1 MPEGDGSQNDQSNVV
16 SLPTADPQA
25 TKRRLPSFIKDNIGP
40 IVGEWEGFART
51 LAPSSQGMTPHALRD
66 HIHQILAFIVSDME
80 SYQSP
85 SEQKVKSHG
94 DKRQVQ
100 PVTAAQTHAALRF
113 AGGFDIGQ
121 MASEYRA
128 LRASVLKLWGNTS
141 PSLDTED
148 FGDMT
153 RFNEAIDQEM
163 AESVKFYTDRVARS
177 REMVV
182 GILGHDLRSPLQ
194 AIALSTELCMHM
206 GHLNERQTMLSK
218 KVLECTGRMG
228 ALINDLLDVTRARFG
243 AGLPVTRA
251 MMNMGFVA
259 EQVIDEVRT
268 VHAHR
273 TIDLT
278 MSGILVGEWDKARI
292 GQIFSNLLNN
302 AMQYGFKGSSV
313 RVGLVGDGKAVTLT
327 VGNDGVP
334 IPAEKINTVF
344 DPLTRVSTD
353 EEEVPTAGNLGLG
366 LYITKEVVE
375 AHGGTIEVTSLDIDG
390 TVFTAR
396 FPRSLP
402 DPARQDV
409 RQQA

>member
-1 MPEGDGSQNDQSNVV
+1 MPEDKGSNQGEPNVV
-16 SLPTADPQA
+16 NISGINPGMP
-25 TKRRLPSFIKDNIGP
+25 KRRLPAFIKENIGP
-40 IVGEWEGFART
+40 IVSEWEVFART
-51 LAPSSQGMTPHALRD
+51 LAPSAHGMTPHALRD
-66 HIHQILAFIVSDME
+66 HIHQILAFVVADME

-85 SEQKVKSHG
+85 SEQTVKSHG
-94 DKRQVQ
+94 DKKQTQ

-128 LRASVLKLWGNTS
+128 LRASVLKLWGKTGT
-141 PSLDTED
+141 SLDTED

-153 RFNEAIDQEM
+153 RFNEAIDQEL
-163 AESVKFYTDRVARS
+163 AESVNFYTDQVARS

-194 AIALSTELCMHM
+194 AIALSTELSLHM
-206 GHLNERQTMLSK
+206 GQLNERQTMLSK
-218 KVLECTGRMG
+218 KVLECTDRMG

-243 AGLPVTRA
+243 AGLPVARA

-268 VHAHR
+268 VHPHR
-273 TIDLT
+273 AIDLT

-302 AMQYGFKGSSV
+302 AMQYGFQGSPV
-313 RVGLVGDGKAVTLT
+313 RVSLVGDAKAVTLT

-334 IPAEKINTVF
+334 IPVEKINTVF
-344 DPLTRVSTD
+344 DPLTRVLLD
-353 EEEVPTAGNLGLG
+353 EDVLPTAGNLGLG
-366 LYITKEVVE
+366 LYITKEVVV
-375 AHGGTIEVTSLDIDG
+375 AHGGTIEVTSNDVNG

-402 DPARQDV
+402 DPARQGAQ
-409 RQQA
+409 QQA